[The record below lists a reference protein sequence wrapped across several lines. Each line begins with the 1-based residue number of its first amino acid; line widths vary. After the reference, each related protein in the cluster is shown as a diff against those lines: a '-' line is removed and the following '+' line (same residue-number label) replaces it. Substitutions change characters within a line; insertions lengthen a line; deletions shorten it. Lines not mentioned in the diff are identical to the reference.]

1 MLLLLYARRKKIVAS
16 GLWQTNYTNPRFPG
30 AASLEH
36 STSGQVASKTFF
48 ENLTKKPPCLRK
60 LRV

>member
-30 AASLEH
+30 AAFLEH

-48 ENLTKKPPCLRK
+48 ENLT
-60 LRV
+60 